1 MYSTI
6 SRFCR
11 SNGIDRD
18 SYMALSQEIVKMFGF
33 FPTDSDLIKVWD
45 LTEPLVDRTT
55 TDTTMTSVMKK
66 INKIFNTPD

>member
-1 MYSTI
+1 
-6 SRFCR
+6 
-11 SNGIDRD
+11 
-18 SYMALSQEIVKMFGF
+18 MALSQEIVKMFGF